1 MKRIATIQ
9 DISCLGKCSLTVALP
24 VISAM
29 GCECC
34 VVPTAVL
41 STHTMF
47 SGYTFRDLTAELR
60 PIADHWEREGF
71 TFDALY
77 SGYLGS
83 EEQLSIVKDYFARF
97 GKNAVKLV
105 DPVMAD
111 NGKLY
116 AGFTPDFALK
126 MAKLCGS
133 ADIILPNLTEA
144 AYLLDRPY
152 VGAGYD
158 EAFIKDLLKRLSDLG
173 AGTVLL
179 TGVSFSE
186 REIGVMSYRAE
197 TESYESYYHARVNA
211 GYHGTGDLFAS
222 VLTGGLMRG
231 LSLQESYRL
240 AADFTAACI
249 RRTAETP
256 GGIRYGVYFEA
267 ELPKLIRALEDR
279 A

>member
-1 MKRIATIQ
+1 MKRVATIQ

-24 VISAM
+24 IISAM
-29 GCECC
+29 GVECS

-47 SGYTFRDLTAELR
+47 SGFTFHDLTEELT

-83 EEQLSIVKDYFARF
+83 ERQLNIVKDYFARF

-116 AGFTPDFALK
+116 AGFTPDFVRK
-126 MAKLCGS
+126 MAALCGN
-133 ADIILPNLTEA
+133 ADIIVPNLTEA
-144 AYLLDRPY
+144 AFLLDRPY
-152 VGAGYD
+152 VAGGYD
-158 EAFIKDLLKRLSDLG
+158 EAFIRDLLKRLSELG
-173 AGTVLL
+173 AGTVIL

-186 REIGVMSYRAE
+186 AEIGVMSYTAE
-197 TESYESYYHARVNA
+197 TDTFGSYFHPRVNA
-211 GYHGTGDLFAS
+211 GYHGTGDIFAS
-222 VLTGGLMRG
+222 VVTGGLMRG
-231 LSLQESYRL
+231 LELKEAYRL
-240 AADFTAACI
+240 AGDFTAACI
-249 RRTAETP
+249 RRTVDTP
-256 GGIRYGVYFEA
+256 NGIRYGVYFEA
-267 ELPKLIRALEDR
+267 ELPGLIRALE
-279 A
+279 

>member
-1 MKRIATIQ
+1 MKRVATIQ

-29 GCECC
+29 GVECC

-47 SGYTFRDLTAELR
+47 SGFTFHDLTAELT
-60 PIADHWEREGF
+60 PIADHWEKEGF

-83 EEQLSIVKDYFARF
+83 EEQLDIVKDYFTRF

-116 AGFTPDFALK
+116 AGFTPEFARK
-126 MAKLCGS
+126 MAKLCS
-133 ADIILPNLTEA
+133 HADIMLPNLTEA

-152 VGAGYD
+152 VGGGYD
-158 EAFIKDLLKRLSDLG
+158 ETFIRDLLKRLSDFG
-173 AGTVLL
+173 AETVIL

-186 REIGVMSYRAE
+186 TEIGVMSYTAE
-197 TESYESYYHARVNA
+197 TETFESYFHSRVNA
-211 GYHGTGDLFAS
+211 GYHGTGDIFAS
-222 VLTGGLMRG
+222 VVTGGLMRG
-231 LSLQESYRL
+231 LRLKEAYRL

-249 RRTAETP
+249 KRTADTP

-267 ELPKLIRALEDR
+267 ELPGLIRALETR
-279 A
+279 

>member
-1 MKRIATIQ
+1 MKRVATIQ
-9 DISCLGKCSLTVALP
+9 DISCFGKCSLTVALP
-24 VISAM
+24 IISAM
-29 GCECC
+29 GVECC

-47 SGYTFRDLTAELR
+47 SGFTFHDLTGELK

-83 EEQLSIVKDYFARF
+83 EEQLGIVKAYFDRF

-116 AGFTPDFALK
+116 AGFAPDFARK

-133 ADIILPNLTEA
+133 ADIIVPNLTEA
-144 AYLLDRPY
+144 AFLLDRPY
-152 VGAGYD
+152 VGGGYD
-158 EAFIKDLLKRLSDLG
+158 EAFIRDLLKRLSGLG
-173 AGTVLL
+173 AGTVIL
-179 TGVSFSE
+179 TGVSFAE
-186 REIGVMSYRAE
+186 TEIGVMSYTAE
-197 TESYESYYHARVNA
+197 TDTFGSYFHPRVNA
-211 GYHGTGDLFAS
+211 GYHGTGDIFAS

-231 LSLQESYRL
+231 LELKTAYRL
-240 AADFTAACI
+240 AGDFTAACI
-249 RRTAETP
+249 RRTAETRD
-256 GGIRYGVYFEA
+256 GIRYGVYFEA
-267 ELPKLIRALEDR
+267 ELPGLIRALEN
-279 A
+279 

>member
-1 MKRIATIQ
+1 MKRVATIQ

-24 VISAM
+24 IISAM
-29 GCECC
+29 GSECC

-47 SGYTFRDLTAELR
+47 EGYTFRDLTEELI
-60 PIADHWEREGF
+60 PIADHWEKEGF
-71 TFDALY
+71 AFDALY
-77 SGYLGS
+77 TGYLGS
-83 EEQLSIVKDYFARF
+83 EAQLNIVRDYFARF
-97 GKNAVKLV
+97 GVNALKLV

-116 AGFTPDFALK
+116 AGFTPEFARK
-126 MAKLCGS
+126 MAALCGS

-144 AYLLDRPY
+144 AYMLDRPY

-158 EAFIKDLLKRLSDLG
+158 EAYIQDLLRRLSDLG

-186 REIGVMSYRAE
+186 KEIGVMSYTAATGE
-197 TESYESYYHARVNA
+197 FESYYHAKVDA
-211 GYHGTGDLFAS
+211 AYHGTGDIFAS
-222 VLTGGLMRG
+222 VLTGGMMRG
-231 LSLQESYRL
+231 LTLRESYRL

-249 RRTAETP
+249 KRTAETP

-267 ELPKLIRALEDR
+267 ELPGLMDLPA
-279 A
+279 

>member
-1 MKRIATIQ
+1 MKRVATIQ

-29 GCECC
+29 GVECC

-47 SGYTFRDLTAELR
+47 SGFTFHDLTAELT
-60 PIADHWEREGF
+60 PIADHWEKEGF

-83 EEQLSIVKDYFARF
+83 EEQLDIVKDYFTRF

-116 AGFTPDFALK
+116 AGFTPEFARK
-126 MAKLCGS
+126 MAKLCS
-133 ADIILPNLTEA
+133 HADIMLPNLTEA

-152 VGAGYD
+152 VGGGYD
-158 EAFIKDLLKRLSDLG
+158 EAFIRDLLKRLSDFG
-173 AGTVLL
+173 AETVIL

-186 REIGVMSYRAE
+186 TEIGVMSYTAGTE
-197 TESYESYYHARVNA
+197 TFESYFHSRVNA
-211 GYHGTGDLFAS
+211 GYHGTGDIFAS
-222 VLTGGLMRG
+222 VVTGGLVRG
-231 LSLQESYRL
+231 LRLKEAYRL

-249 RRTAETP
+249 KRTAGTP

-267 ELPKLIRALEDR
+267 ELPGLIRALETK
-279 A
+279 

>member
-1 MKRIATIQ
+1 MKRVMTIQ

-24 VISAM
+24 IISAM
-29 GCECC
+29 GVECC

-47 SGYTFRDLTAELR
+47 SGFTFRDLTAELR

-83 EEQLSIVKDYFARF
+83 EEQLNIVEDYFARF

-116 AGFTPDFALK
+116 AGFTPEFARK
-126 MAKLCGS
+126 MAKLCGN
-133 ADIILPNLTEA
+133 ADIMLPNLTEA
-144 AYLLDRPY
+144 AYLLNRPY
-152 VGAGYD
+152 VSGGYD
-158 EAFIKDLLKRLSDLG
+158 EAFIRDLLKRLSDLG
-173 AGTVLL
+173 AGTVIL

-186 REIGVMSYRAE
+186 KEIGVMSYTAE
-197 TESYESYYHARVNA
+197 TESFEGYFHSQVNA
-211 GYHGTGDLFAS
+211 SYHGTGDIFAS
-222 VLTGGLMRG
+222 VVTGGLVRG
-231 LSLQESYRL
+231 LHLREAYRL

-249 RRTAETP
+249 RRTADTP

-267 ELPKLIRALEDR
+267 ELPGLIRALEN
-279 A
+279 

>member
-24 VISAM
+24 IISAM
-29 GCECC
+29 GSECC
-34 VVPTAVL
+34 VGPTAVL

-47 SGYTFRDLTAELR
+47 TGFTFCDLTAELT
-60 PIADHWEREGF
+60 PIADHWEKEGF
-71 TFDALY
+71 DFDALY
-77 SGYLGS
+77 TGYLGS
-83 EEQLSIVKDYFARF
+83 EEQLNIVKDYFTRF
-97 GKNAVKLV
+97 GKNAVKIV

-116 AGFTPDFALK
+116 AGFTPEFALK

-133 ADIILPNLTEA
+133 ADIIMPNLTEA

-186 REIGVMSYRAE
+186 KEIGVMSYTAA
-197 TESYESYYHARVNA
+197 TESFESYYHEKVSAS
-211 GYHGTGDLFAS
+211 YHGTGDIFAS
-222 VLTGGLMRG
+222 VVTGGLMRG
-231 LSLQESYRL
+231 LTLHEGYRL

-249 RRTAETP
+249 KRTAETP
-256 GGIRYGVYFEA
+256 NGIRYGVYFEA
-267 ELPKLIRALEDR
+267 ELPGLIRAME

>member
-1 MKRIATIQ
+1 MKRVATIQ

-29 GCECC
+29 GVECC

-47 SGYTFRDLTAELR
+47 SGFTFHDLTDELT
-60 PIADHWEREGF
+60 PIADHWEKEGF
-71 TFDALY
+71 AFDALY

-83 EEQLSIVKDYFARF
+83 EAQLDIVKDYFTRF
-97 GKNAVKLV
+97 GKDAVKIV

-126 MAKLCGS
+126 MAKLCGN

-158 EAFIKDLLKRLSDLG
+158 EAYIRDLLRRLSGLG
-173 AGTVLL
+173 AGTVIL
-179 TGVSFSE
+179 TGVSFSDA
-186 REIGVMSYRAE
+186 EIGVMSYCAE
-197 TESYESYYHARVNA
+197 TDDFASYFHSRVNA
-211 GYHGTGDLFAS
+211 GYHGTGDIFAS
-222 VLTGGLMRG
+222 VVTGGLMRG
-231 LSLQESYRL
+231 RSLMDACRL

-256 GGIRYGVYFEA
+256 DGIRYGVYFEA
-267 ELPKLIRALEDR
+267 ELPGLIRALE